1 MASGEK
7 LSSLVTDNSV
17 RINGLGLRRG
27 NCCLSAR
34 GNIVTESKTDV
45 FQVGKEPVASLLLE
59 TWCWADLCPPGEKET
74 PSKAR
79 LAAQKTLME
88 RKTCLPHC
96 PPAMLVPAYTGT
108 LPRGR
113 PARWGRGRSRCQA
126 KASPRSGF
134 AATLLLLL
142 FIRAAWLL
150 LACCLLF
157 FTAEQISFK
166 SNSCCWSAGTRC
178 LKQPLP
184 RVVSVTP
191 SRSRARSLQRARASW
206 QHCND
211 SRSGHSACPSQPSCI
226 CSIILRAGWFL
237 EEFRASSQR
246 SWNAN
251 ARQAAAP
258 AIRLNRADKLHL

>member
-1 MASGEK
+1 MLGRP
-7 LSSLVTDNSV
+7 LSSWREGNTKQSSSRSTEDTD
-17 RINGLGLRRG
+17 G
-27 NCCLSAR
+27 A
-34 GNIVTESKTDV
+34 EDV
-45 FQVGKEPVASLLLE
+45 SPSLPGRQP
-59 TWCWADLCPPGEKET
+59 CWYQRT
-74 PSKAR
+74 
-79 LAAQKTLME
+79 
-88 RKTCLPHC
+88 
-96 PPAMLVPAYTGT
+96 
-108 LPRGR
+108 
-113 PARWGRGRSRCQA
+113 PARCPRAPSAVGTRPSRCQA

-134 AATLLLLL
+134 AATLLLPL

-206 QHCND
+206 QHCSD
-211 SRSGHSACPSQPSCI
+211 SRSGHSACPSQPSCV

-251 ARQAAAP
+251 ASQAAAP